1 MEKKKK
7 YIKAKNGRKLTIDA
21 LSIALSLSHKETID
35 FLIRN
40 RYKPSI
46 SQIKNPFC
54 GLDREYAFPPQ
65 VLAAINKSIDDFK
78 NDKKSAI
85 EEILNSKVCIRAV
98 RITGDCAKYDFMFNY
113 SERDYIIS
121 ELQKKRDELMTE
133 NRHYVV

>member
-98 RITGDCAKYDFMFNY
+98 RITGDYAKYDILFSR
-113 SERDYIIS
+113 SEKEEIIEELKKNRDGLMRENRLYII
-121 ELQKKRDELMTE
+121 
-133 NRHYVV
+133 